1 MQINS
6 PNPFWNHI
14 FQEQTG
20 RMIDPD
26 PVRNRLQS
34 LLPYAR
40 IAGFN
45 DDECLWIR
53 ETVQRYCGNET
64 ILTVLE
70 IMYQALFRT
79 HKTEAAQDPEIQ
91 DITGDDKAFNLIVLL
106 SYAPELENDYKQNN
120 WSNEM
125 FRQALRDFKIWSDH
139 CVENFGKPGLSYQG
153 GYGWIHAQMLC
164 QILRFGRL
172 QCNIRAHFFQ
182 ENIVFRHKN
191 SRKVQVIMNGRMD
204 FNPDGLFRVADEP
217 LAFSSAPA
225 VRTENT
231 ITGLPVSPDGIVSP
245 EPVCLNLSEWEEV
258 LSPGDP
264 IINLHIPADG
274 PLLPELC
281 ADSVRRMWDFFHQ
294 QTDFK
299 VKAVCCE
306 SWLLDPQF
314 PKILPPESNMLK
326 FQMAGYLMPEYG
338 ESDCFGRVFGLKSRT
353 EGIQSV
359 PWNTSMRKAFGKF
372 STEGGHF
379 RNGRIVLLPEDFPW
393 GSNPYRKVLEN

>member
-1 MQINS
+1 
-6 PNPFWNHI
+6 
-14 FQEQTG
+14 
-20 RMIDPD
+20 
-26 PVRNRLQS
+26 
-34 LLPYAR
+34 
-40 IAGFN
+40 
-45 DDECLWIR
+45 
-53 ETVQRYCGNET
+53 
-64 ILTVLE
+64 
-70 IMYQALFRT
+70 
-79 HKTEAAQDPEIQ
+79 
-91 DITGDDKAFNLIVLL
+91 
-106 SYAPELENDYKQNN
+106 
-120 WSNEM
+120 
-125 FRQALRDFKIWSDH
+125 
-139 CVENFGKPGLSYQG
+139 
-153 GYGWIHAQMLC
+153 
-164 QILRFGRL
+164 
-172 QCNIRAHFFQ
+172 
-182 ENIVFRHKN
+182 
-191 SRKVQVIMNGRMD
+191 MNGRMD

-281 ADSVRRMWDFFHQ
+281 TDSVRRMWDFFHQ